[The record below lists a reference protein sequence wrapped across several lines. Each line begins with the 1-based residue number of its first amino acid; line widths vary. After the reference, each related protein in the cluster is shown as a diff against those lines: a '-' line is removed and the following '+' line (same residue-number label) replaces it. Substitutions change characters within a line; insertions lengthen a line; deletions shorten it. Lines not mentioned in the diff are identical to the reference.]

1 MISMTEN
8 SLDKHKY
15 VLKEDLKAY
24 LNGLDDIEF
33 GFCNI
38 LSNRMITNA
47 VILKSKIYALLG
59 AMLKEITYEF
69 RFYKEDGD
77 LRKGIRKLKKI
88 LSEYNS
94 DKYELTAKKMMEDY
108 QNYFNEFRDLIKIE
122 REVYKENLEYSQYTV
137 KFCLDFYIK
146 ELKYNDTP
154 INLDVLIFGVLN
166 EINRVIKSHGSTS
179 EQLMLKI
186 ILNSFGRM
194 YEYFRFYLQYDESKI
209 QRWKESYEKFKKNLL
224 NNLEKFNADKKYI
237 ENSIDFLFDICE
249 EWRYMFIRML
259 EIPKTSTSVVEKQVT
274 VPKKVKEDLDEIVSD
289 LIGSKLEDK
298 KE

>member
-1 MISMTEN
+1 MTIMTEN
-8 SLDKHKY
+8 SFDKYKY

-24 LNGLDDIEF
+24 LNGLADLDF

-38 LSNRMITNA
+38 LSNRMMTNA
-47 VILKSKIYALLG
+47 AILKSKIYALLG
-59 AMLKEITYEF
+59 AVLKEITYEF
-69 RFYKEDGD
+69 RFYKDDGN
-77 LRKGIRKLKKI
+77 LRKGIRKLKRI
-88 LSEYNS
+88 LSDYTS
-94 DKYELTAKKMMEDY
+94 DKHILNAKQIMEDY
-108 QNYFNEFRDLIKIE
+108 QDYYNEFRDLIKIE
-122 REVYKENLEYSQYTV
+122 RETYKDNLEFSQFSIN
-137 KFCLDFYIK
+137 FCLVFYIK
-146 ELKYNDTP
+146 ELNFDDTP

-179 EQLMLKI
+179 KQLMLKI

-194 YEYFRFYLQYDESKI
+194 YEYFRFYLQYEESKI
-209 QRWKESYEKFKKNLL
+209 ERWKESYDKFKKNLL
-224 NNLEKFNADKKYI
+224 DNLEKFNDDKKYT
-237 ENSIDFLFDICE
+237 ENSIDFLFEICE

>member
-1 MISMTEN
+1 MMIMTEN
-8 SLDKHKY
+8 SFDKYKY

-24 LNGLDDIEF
+24 LNGLDDLDF

-38 LSNRMITNA
+38 LSNRMMTNA
-47 VILKSKIYALLG
+47 AILKSKIYALLG
-59 AMLKEITYEF
+59 AILKEITYEF
-69 RFYKEDGD
+69 RFYKDDGN
-77 LRKGIRKLKKI
+77 LKKGITKLKRV
-88 LSEYNS
+88 LSDYTS
-94 DKYELTAKKMMEDY
+94 DKHELNAKQIMEDY
-108 QNYFNEFRDLIKIE
+108 QDYYNEFRDLIKIE
-122 REVYKENLEYSQYTV
+122 RETYKDNPEFSQFSIN
-137 KFCLDFYIK
+137 FCLAFYIK
-146 ELKYNDTP
+146 ELNFDDTP

-179 EQLMLKI
+179 KQLMLKI

-194 YEYFRFYLQYDESKI
+194 YEYFRFYLQCEESKI
-209 QRWKESYEKFKKNLL
+209 ERWKESYDKFKKNLL
-224 NNLEKFNADKKYI
+224 NNLEKFNDDKKYI
-237 ENSIDFLFDICE
+237 ENSIDFLFEICE

-259 EIPKTSTSVVEKQVT
+259 EIPKTSTSVVEKQVM